1 MNTTELQSTSMKVL
15 LVDDDQELLELI
27 RDYLIR
33 DGFAVTCAH
42 LQRMGARSDT
52 DAQY

>member
-42 LQRMGARSDT
+42 DGVPT
-52 DAQY
+52 VWKPP